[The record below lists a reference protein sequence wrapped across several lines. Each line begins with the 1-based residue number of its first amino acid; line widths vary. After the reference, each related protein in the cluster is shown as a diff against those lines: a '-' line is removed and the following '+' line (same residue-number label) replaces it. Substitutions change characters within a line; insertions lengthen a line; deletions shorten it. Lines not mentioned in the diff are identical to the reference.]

1 MLRSAM
7 TTVDEMQERIDALEA
22 SNAELR
28 RQVKLYG
35 PPTDRQ
41 PGSRVVLVFF
51 GLISL
56 SMLVALGL
64 WNMGRRTARERALR
78 APTAPTA
85 ARVDQAGWSVV
96 QGLHRCL
103 ADTQLSDEVDVRI
116 EARLTPA
123 GTLGLVEASAK
134 PKNDRFVPC
143 VRQVTGAIKLEP
155 DSSTGAPIIEVR
167 YLVERPQEST
177 YQARWSWRQI
187 P

>member
-1 MLRSAM
+1 M
-7 TTVDEMQERIDALEA
+7 TTVDDLQARIDDLEA

-28 RQVKLYG
+28 RELKLYA

-41 PGSRVVLVFF
+41 PGSRVMLVFF
-51 GLISL
+51 ALISL
-56 SMLVALGL
+56 SFVAAGGL
-64 WNMGRRTARERALR
+64 WTLGRRTARARALH
-78 APTAPTA
+78 APAAPAA

-103 ADTQLSDEVDVRI
+103 AETALADEVDVRI

-123 GTLGLVEASAK
+123 GTLGLVEATAR

-143 VRQVTGAIKLEP
+143 VRQVPGAVKLEV
-155 DSSTGAPIIEVR
+155 DGSSGAPLIEVR
-167 YLVERPQEST
+167 YGVERPQEGT
-177 YQARWSWRQI
+177 YQARWSWRQL